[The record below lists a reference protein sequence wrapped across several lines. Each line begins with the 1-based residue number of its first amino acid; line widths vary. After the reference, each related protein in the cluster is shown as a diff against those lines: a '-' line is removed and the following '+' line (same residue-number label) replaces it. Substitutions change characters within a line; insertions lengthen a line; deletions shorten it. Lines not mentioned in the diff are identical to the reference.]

1 MKMDNGTLS
10 GRIAVITGASSG
22 IGEAAARQLVAAGAK
37 VVVNG
42 RRKQRMDELERSLN
56 KGRKDK
62 AAAGVA
68 GDAAEPGTLD
78 ALFAKAREA
87 FGAPADLVVVN
98 AGRGLGG
105 PVTGADAGK
114 FEDILRLNVVGALRL
129 MQKASQEFLKDMA
142 GKDWLK
148 GPHDIVVL
156 GSCVGRNVSPFSAV
170 YGSTKFAVHS
180 LAEGLRRELAPKG
193 IRVTLVEP
201 GIVVSEFQDSAGYSA
216 ELVKGFHDRFGPL
229 TMPDDIARGIVFAAS
244 QPAHVCVGGIVI
256 RPTRQDYP

>member
-1 MKMDNGTLS
+1 MNSLS
-10 GRIAVITGASSG
+10 GRIAVVTGATSG
-22 IGEAAARQLVAAGAK
+22 IGEATAHGLAAAGAK

-42 RRKQRMDELERSLN
+42 RRKERVEELERVLN
-56 KGRKDK
+56 EVRQDK
-62 AAAGVA
+62 CAAGVA
-68 GDAAEPGTLD
+68 GDAAEPRTVE

-105 PVTGADAGK
+105 PVTGADVAK
-114 FEDILRLNVVGALRL
+114 FEDILRLNMVGALRL
-129 MQKASQEFLKDMA
+129 MQKASGEFLKELD

-148 GPHDIVVL
+148 GAHDIVVL
-156 GSCVGRNVSPFSAV
+156 GSTVGRNVSPFSAV
-170 YGSTKFAVHS
+170 YGSTKFGVHA

-193 IRVTLVEP
+193 VRVTLVEP

-229 TMPDDIARGIVFAAS
+229 TLPEDIARGIVFAVS
-244 QPAHVCVGGIVI
+244 QPAHVCVGDIVI